1 MGSGPLTRLFPSEDT
16 VIATNALAT
25 PRGLRS
31 PGLVCLSF
39 PICALGEVDEER
51 ARALSS
57 ERKPSPL
64 SLACDLRKITSPYRL
79 GLSFLVS
86 KGEIK
91 IVSNCR
97 INRRVP
103 QTMLWATF
111 LPGLSTNVGLNGQCP
126 CGAHTSCP
134 QLPSRKQGLQG
145 VRGEQ
150 AGLGAHTGCL
160 LGPPGGPIPETSS
173 PWLRPKQPRP
183 PGN

>member
-1 MGSGPLTRLFPSEDT
+1 MGSGPLTRLFPLRTRSEPPCP
-16 VIATNALAT
+16 LAT
-25 PRGLRS
+25 PKGLRI
-31 PGLVCLSF
+31 PGLVCLSS
-39 PICALGEVDEER
+39 PICADGEVGEER
-51 ARALSS
+51 AWALWS

-64 SLACDLRKITSPYRL
+64 SLACDLRKITSPYIL

-91 IVSNCR
+91 MISNYR

-103 QTMLWATF
+103 QNMLWAAF
-111 LPGLSTNVGLNGQCP
+111 LPGPSANVGLNGQCP
-126 CGAHTSCP
+126 YGAHTSCP
-134 QLPSRKQGLQG
+134 QFPSKKQSLQG
-145 VRGEQ
+145 VRGAQ

-160 LGPPGGPIPETSS
+160 LGPPGGPVPETSS